1 MPGSY
6 CDNCGTALSGPYCSS
21 CGQRAHASARSLR
34 ALLHDA
40 WHDLTHLEGRFAV
53 TLRRLLLQP
62 GQLTQD
68 YFAGQRA
75 RYAPPFRMYL
85 VISVLFFGLSSL
97 ADRWTAGGGE
107 GADQRH
113 AAHSTAKPGDCADIH
128 INSTAMEQYAQRLCG
143 RVIADGGESINH
155 TFHSLVPKAMF
166 VFLPLVAIAIGALY
180 RRQHRYF
187 VEHLVF
193 VLHTHAA
200 LFAAMAILSILHICA
215 ALFAASAIAAVT
227 STGDLFLLCYAT
239 WYVYRALR
247 RYYGLSRGATLLRL
261 APLGT
266 AYLLCLGLTMAGTFL
281 VSAALV

>member
-1 MPGSY
+1 
-6 CDNCGTALSGPYCSS
+6 
-21 CGQRAHASARSLR
+21 LR

-40 WHDLTHLEGRFAV
+40 WHDLTHLEGRFAA

-85 VISVLFFGLSSL
+85 VISVLFFGLASL
-97 ADRWTAGGGE
+97 ANHWTTEAGEAGE
-107 GADQRH
+107 QHH
-113 AAHSTAKPGDCADIH
+113 AVHSTAKPGDCRDIH
-128 INSTAMEQYAQRLCG
+128 INSLSMERYAQRLCT
-143 RVIADGGESINH
+143 RVTADGGESINH

-166 VFLPLVAIAIGALY
+166 VLLPLVAIVIGALY

-200 LFAAMAILSILHICA
+200 LFAVMAALSILHLGA
-215 ALFAASAIAAVT
+215 ALTAASTAAAV
-227 STGDLFLLCYAT
+227 SNASDLFLLVYAS

-247 RYYGLSRGATLLRL
+247 RYYGLSRRATLLRL
-261 APLGT
+261 VPLGS
-266 AYLLCLGLTMAGTFL
+266 AYLLCLVLTMAGTFL
-281 VSAALV
+281 ISAVLV